1 MSTWSSGRL
10 AQLHDLSQFDC
21 GVTALNQWLCGQ
33 ARDAQVRGTAATY
46 VWTAADT
53 SRVVAYY
60 AIAPHQ
66 VRREQVSSAMAGDST
81 VIPAYL
87 LARLAL
93 DVTLHGQGLGAELL
107 HDAMDRI
114 VTAAET
120 ASGRL
125 IVVDAIDA
133 TAAAFYR
140 HHDFSRYATTPAA
153 SSSQSAQSAR
163 HSAADTTPPFRVAY
177 GRIGTSA
184 AMSSVRLMQVRPGRI
199 GWMAAGLVDLW
210 RERRPTMPRWRA
222 RPRPQH
228 RGGSAHVRSTAG
240 GRERRRSRPRPRR
253 SRTPRSGKQ
262 DSSLLLHRQ
271 IVPAYQ
277 ADNLSDLVAHGLPA
291 LDLKVDEFGHT
302 WVREHSVAAP
312 AADLP
317 EAQRQHEADQVVE
330 AHVGDVSASDSGK
343 KKVGLHTRGRYG
355 GGTTKCSF
363 IKRCT
368 HLTRPCRSAMI
379 WARHGCVGEIKS

>member
-81 VIPAYL
+81 VMPAYL

-125 IVVDAIDA
+125 IVVDAIDD

-140 HHDFSRYATTPAA
+140 HHDFQP
-153 SSSQSAQSAR
+153 
-163 HSAADTTPPFRVAY
+163 
-177 GRIGTSA
+177 
-184 AMSSVRLMQVRPGRI
+184 VR
-199 GWMAAGLVDLW
+199 DN
-210 RERRPTMPRWRA
+210 
-222 RPRPQH
+222 
-228 RGGSAHVRSTAG
+228 
-240 GRERRRSRPRPRR
+240 PRR
-253 SRTPRSGKQ
+253 
-262 DSSLLLHRQ
+262 
-271 IVPAYQ
+271 
-277 ADNLSDLVAHGLPA
+277 LVITISTVRKA
-291 LDLKVDEFGHT
+291 L
-302 WVREHSVAAP
+302 
-312 AADLP
+312 
-317 EAQRQHEADQVVE
+317 
-330 AHVGDVSASDSGK
+330 
-343 KKVGLHTRGRYG
+343 
-355 GGTTKCSF
+355 
-363 IKRCT
+363 
-368 HLTRPCRSAMI
+368 CR
-379 WARHGCVGEIKS
+379 